1 MQLTKQTDYALR
13 LLIYLAAV
21 GRRVSIAE
29 VAEAQGISR
38 THLMKIANLLTV
50 RGFIAAARGRGGG
63 ISLARTAETIKL
75 KDVIRATEPSCPLV
89 DCLGCRLIARC
100 RLEPILDEAM
110 AAFWSVLGDYSLAD
124 LVTRKVGR
132 HPHDA
137 TAGKAL
143 PYAVVSDNRAFAD
156 GSLRERLGAARPRA
170 ASR

>member
-1 MQLTKQTDYALR
+1 VQLTKQTDYALR

-124 LVTRKVGR
+124 LVDRKVGR
-132 HPHDA
+132 QPRNA
-137 TAGKAL
+137 AAGKAL
-143 PYAVVSDNRAFAD
+143 PYADVNDNRAFTD
-156 GSLRERLGAARPRA
+156 VSSRERFGAA
-170 ASR
+170 